1 MKRFPRLILV
11 ALMLGGSLV
20 VFHCGDPPPTAPG
33 QYTGNLRVAALD
45 TLTIDS
51 IKIDLDDVRIG
62 QFKNPHL
69 LRDIVVGVHKVLVS
83 NKLGATASRT
93 VDVLRNRQTDLL
105 IQLLTS
111 GPFVG
116 NTAPLFTARS
126 VTGDTID
133 IQKAKGKVIFL
144 AFFEHT

>member
-1 MKRFPRLILV
+1 MKRFPRPILLV
-11 ALMLGGSLV
+11 LMLGGSLV
-20 VFHCGDPPPTAPG
+20 VFHCGDPPPTSPG
-33 QYTGNLRVAALD
+33 EYTGILRIAALD

-69 LRDIVVGVHKVLVS
+69 LSDIVVGVHKVLVS
-83 NKLGATASRT
+83 DKLGATATRT
-93 VDVLRNRQTDLL
+93 VEVVRNRQTDLF
-105 IQLLTS
+105 IQLLIS

-116 NTAPLFTARS
+116 NPAPLFTARS

-133 IQKAKGKVIFL
+133 IQKAKGKAIFL

>member
-1 MKRFPRLILV
+1 MTRSHRLILMV
-11 ALMLGGSLV
+11 MLLGGSLV
-20 VFHCGDPPPTAPG
+20 VFRCGDPPPTSPG
-33 QYTGNLRVAALD
+33 EYTGILRIAALD

-69 LRDIVVGVHKVLVS
+69 LRDVVMGVHKVLVS
-83 NKLGATASRT
+83 DKLGATASRT
-93 VDVLRNRQTDLL
+93 VEVVRNRQTDLL
-105 IQLLTS
+105 IQLLIS
-111 GPFVG
+111 GPYVG
-116 NTAPLFTARS
+116 NPAPLFTARS

-133 IQKAKGKVIFL
+133 ILKAKGKVIFL